1 MKFRFSAFVLLA
13 VLAVASLG
21 AAPAAF
27 AQDHGGGEG
36 EGETAAAPSS
46 NSNWDEAQDVTI
58 WSIAAIAGMSAVLGV
73 FYLLKR
79 KVGGFPANPAW
90 VAPIMIR
97 PASELPGDDDEPHGH
112 GHGEGHEAHESHAAP
127 AH

>member
-13 VLAVASLG
+13 VLAVFSLA
-21 AAPAAF
+21 AAPAVF
-27 AQDHGGGEG
+27 AKDHGGEEEG
-36 EGETAAAPSS
+36 GTAAAPSS

-58 WSIAAIAGMSAVLGV
+58 WSIAAIAGVAALLGV
-73 FYLLKR
+73 FYLFKR

-97 PASELPGDDDEPHGH
+97 PASDLPGDDDEPHGH